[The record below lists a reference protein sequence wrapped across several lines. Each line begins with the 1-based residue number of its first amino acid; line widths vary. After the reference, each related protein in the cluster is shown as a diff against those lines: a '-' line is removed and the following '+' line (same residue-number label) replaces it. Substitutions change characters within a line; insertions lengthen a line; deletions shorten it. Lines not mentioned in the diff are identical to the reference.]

1 MKVGS
6 MQDYFVLA
14 RQISNVIV
22 MLNNTSK
29 SHPTLSIIAGKK
41 EKHNKLQLTLAK
53 KNQTIKT
60 HLNLEK
66 SFKKKGGGGNEMSYT
81 S

>member
-29 SHPTLSIIAGKK
+29 SNPTLSIIAGKK
-41 EKHNKLQLTLAK
+41 EKHTKLQLTLAK
-53 KNQTIKT
+53 KIRQ
-60 HLNLEK
+60 
-66 SFKKKGGGGNEMSYT
+66 
-81 S
+81 

>member
-1 MKVGS
+1 

-41 EKHNKLQLTLAK
+41 EKHNKFQLTLAK
-53 KNQTIKT
+53 EIRQYK
-60 HLNLEK
+60 HLK
-66 SFKKKGGGGNEMSYT
+66 PT
-81 S
+81 